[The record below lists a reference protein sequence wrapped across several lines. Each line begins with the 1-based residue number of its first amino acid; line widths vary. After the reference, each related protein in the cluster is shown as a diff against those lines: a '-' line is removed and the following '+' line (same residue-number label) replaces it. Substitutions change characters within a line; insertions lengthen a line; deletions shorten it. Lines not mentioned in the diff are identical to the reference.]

1 MNAPK
6 LTGAPSVSDSVAGT
20 VPPTGTLGTD
30 VLWKNV
36 VGVSVGLP
44 TPCSHCWKYRS
55 SLARLDASKPAFS
68 AATCLLSAMNAA
80 SSALP

>member
-1 MNAPK
+1 MSVASPAVEVTSRSSRSCRSRATPGVKAPK

-20 VPPTGTLGTD
+20 VPPTGTPGTV

-44 TPCSHCWKYRS
+44 AP
-55 SLARLDASKPAFS
+55 
-68 AATCLLSAMNAA
+68 
-80 SSALP
+80 